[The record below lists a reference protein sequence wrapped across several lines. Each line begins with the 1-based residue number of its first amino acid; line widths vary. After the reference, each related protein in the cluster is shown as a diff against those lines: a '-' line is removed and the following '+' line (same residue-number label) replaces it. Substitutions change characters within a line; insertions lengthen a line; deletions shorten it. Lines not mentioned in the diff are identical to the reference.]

1 MTTDVE
7 DGSVVVRVD
16 LRQLL
21 GGGELLLH
29 GLVDKELDAFGVLFE
44 ELREQL

>member
-7 DGSVVVRVD
+7 DSGIVVRVD
-16 LRQLL
+16 LRQRL

-29 GLVDKELDAFGVLFE
+29 GLVGEELDAVCVLLE
-44 ELREQL
+44 EL